1 MAILTTSEVLAFTDI
16 TATAGTIV
24 SRKYIEEVQERIVL
38 KTNNYFVTDLYLQ
51 DYMDFYASNNS
62 IIAVNSFEDE
72 NFAAG
77 DDIYIYHSYRNDGY
91 FTISTVSGTTL
102 VLTSAAS
109 VVEELSGRSILVSV
123 VKWPLEIKKI
133 AANMVCFDHD
143 FRPGRATGL
152 KSRTLG
158 PLIESYFGETEVD
171 SDGYP
176 VSITRGLS
184 KYTIARFM

>member
-77 DDIYIYHSYRNDGY
+77 DDIFIYRSYRNDGY
-91 FTISTVSGTTL
+91 YTISSVSDTTL
-102 VLTSAAS
+102 LLTSAPS
-109 VVEELSGRSILVSV
+109 VVAELSGRSILISV
-123 VKWPLEIKKI
+123 VRWPLEVKKI
-133 AANMVCFDHD
+133 AANMVYCYW
-143 FRPGRATGL
+143 P
-152 KSRTLG
+152 
-158 PLIESYFGETEVD
+158 
-171 SDGYP
+171 
-176 VSITRGLS
+176 
-184 KYTIARFM
+184 

>member
-1 MAILTTSEVLAFTDI
+1 MAILTTSEILAFTDI

-24 SRKYIEEVQERIVL
+24 SRKYIEEVQERITL
-38 KTNNYFVTDLYLQ
+38 KTNNYFTTDLYLQ
-51 DYMDFYASNNS
+51 DYMTFYASNNS

-72 NFAAG
+72 NFTAG
-77 DDIYIYHSYRNDGY
+77 DDIYIYRSYRNDGY
-91 FTISTVSGTTL
+91 HTISSVDDTAL
-102 VLTSAAS
+102 YLTSATS
-109 VVEELSGRSILVSV
+109 VVEELSGRSILISV

-133 AANMVCFDHD
+133 AANMVYFDHD
-143 FRPGRATGL
+143 FRAGRSTGL